1 MALKINMPHRQD
13 TAQYIRPAC
22 SKGGLQRLKFPL
34 EFYFFF
40 ELGVPGGLPEVGL
53 SPHAALESVG
63 ADLRS
68 PCTDLPHKSRR

>member
-1 MALKINMPHRQD
+1 MYKTCLLKG
-13 TAQYIRPAC
+13 RPAEAEV
-22 SKGGLQRLKFPL
+22 SFRILF
-34 EFYFFF
+34 FFF
-40 ELGVPGGLPEVGL
+40 ELGVSGGLPEVGL